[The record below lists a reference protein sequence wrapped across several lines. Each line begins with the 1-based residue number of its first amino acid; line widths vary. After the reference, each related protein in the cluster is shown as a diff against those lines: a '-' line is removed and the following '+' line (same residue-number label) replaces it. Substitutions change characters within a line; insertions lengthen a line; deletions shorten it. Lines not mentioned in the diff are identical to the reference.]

1 MSSKISVG
9 LRSRED
15 VEEDIELVILVNSE
29 RAIGEKLVKEASQS
43 FVKIGD
49 ELSFLEEIILFL
61 NYL

>member
-1 MSSKISVG
+1 MSSKMSVG